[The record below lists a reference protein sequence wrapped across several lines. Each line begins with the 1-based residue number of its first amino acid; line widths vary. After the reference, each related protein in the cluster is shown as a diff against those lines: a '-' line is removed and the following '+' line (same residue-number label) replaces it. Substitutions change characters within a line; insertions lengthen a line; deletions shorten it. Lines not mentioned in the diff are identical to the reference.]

1 MWGVE
6 KAYLGGLFAER
17 VCGSCWTT
25 CTQSR
30 GVWDR
35 CRLRLWELPYAFYPL
50 TSRPS
55 PLWMKTCG
63 HLLSR
68 SSLRLGKILSHS
80 PWTCVWRLS
89 HHRGGS
95 HLQRNQVRHGVVSI
109 NRDDWEMLV
118 LAYAHR
124 CRFFAPCACCGRA
137 HPKLLLYNTYHLL
150 LHLWRVLRAQRSF
163 VSWFCKLEQAK

>member
-35 CRLRLWELPYAFYPL
+35 CRWRLLELPYAFYPL

-124 CRFFAPCACCGRA
+124 CRFFCSVCM
-137 HPKLLLYNTYHLL
+137 
-150 LHLWRVLRAQRSF
+150 LRARPPQAFIIQHLPPTAPF
-163 VSWFCKLEQAK
+163 VKSSSSSAKLRFMILQAWAS